1 MRHTITHMRIGIDC
15 RLPTYRMGGISQ
27 YVIYLIQGLGRL
39 RNDHEF
45 VIGHSHKEGRL
56 FLPSGKPNFSRNE
69 LWTPCHH
76 RYERYLLGLELSFR
90 GFNVYHSPDFIPPM
104 MRGARRVITVHDLT
118 FLHFPEFL
126 TAESKRYYAG
136 QIEWAVEV
144 ADHIIADS
152 EATRADLIRLLSVP
166 PGKVTSIHLAANPAL
181 AGEFSPESVRQTLKS
196 LDLSPGF
203 VLAVGTLEPRKN
215 LPMLV
220 RAYERLRRVHSI
232 RVPLVLVGK
241 AGWLYEDLFLE
252 IQRLGLGK
260 HVIHFPDL
268 QDVQLAH
275 LYRAAGVLAFPSHY
289 EGFGLPALEAMHGG
303 CPVIASNRGSLP
315 EIVGEAGLLL
325 NPTEV
330 DLWTDTLYRV
340 LFDEEMSSRMSR
352 EGQLQAQKFTW
363 DRTAEATLR
372 VYESL
377 GES

>member
-1 MRHTITHMRIGIDC
+1 MRHTITYMRIGIDC

-45 VIGHSHKEGRL
+45 VIGHSRKESRL

-118 FLHFPEFL
+118 FLHFPKFL

-303 CPVIASNRGSLP
+303 CPVIVSNRGSLP
-315 EIVGEAGLLL
+315 EIVGAAGLLL

-330 DLWTDTLYRV
+330 DLWTDALYRV
-340 LFDEEMSSRMSR
+340 LSEEEMSSRMSR
-352 EGQLQAQKFTW
+352 EGLVQAEKFTW